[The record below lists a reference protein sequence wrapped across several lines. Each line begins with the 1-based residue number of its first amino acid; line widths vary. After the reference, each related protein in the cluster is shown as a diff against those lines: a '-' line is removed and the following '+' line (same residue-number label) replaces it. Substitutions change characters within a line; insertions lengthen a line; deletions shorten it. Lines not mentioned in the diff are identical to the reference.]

1 MLKLQSVKSE
11 IRYTPNMILVKL
23 VGSHSIS
30 QILLRISEIK
40 RTKMVS
46 SGHYFGWWAL
56 FRVVGSIWSKC
67 AGIQEE
73 LVSLM
78 LCPLPIPPLQ
88 DQSDAPFTVP
98 RPTCSDWGV
107 VLSKGTPR
115 VAYYPAVVFEEICDL
130 WG

>member
-46 SGHYFGWWAL
+46 IAVWCAL
-56 FRVVGSIWSKC
+56 F
-67 AGIQEE
+67 
-73 LVSLM
+73 
-78 LCPLPIPPLQ
+78 
-88 DQSDAPFTVP
+88 
-98 RPTCSDWGV
+98 GV
-107 VLSKGTPR
+107 VLSIWSG
-115 VAYYPAVVFEEICDL
+115 AFHLE
-130 WG
+130 